1 MHRAIEKMSMSA
13 SNATA
18 DNNTPS
24 SYPVKWHPSIPING
38 LQPLK
43 NLVCEALKLSIQSI
57 VTNIIL
63 ASDTINTV
71 HAKIPKNNIQIR
83 LSQAKPRD
91 KKDER
96 NLFF

>member
-13 SNATA
+13 SNAIA

-43 NLVCEALKLSIQSI
+43 NLLLSILHYRISILILIQS
-57 VTNIIL
+57 
-63 ASDTINTV
+63 INTV